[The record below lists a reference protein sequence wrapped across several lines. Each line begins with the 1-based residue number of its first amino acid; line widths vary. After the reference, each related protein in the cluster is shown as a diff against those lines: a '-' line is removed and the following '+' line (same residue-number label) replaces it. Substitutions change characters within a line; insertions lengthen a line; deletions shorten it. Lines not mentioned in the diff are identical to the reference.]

1 MSARRDYQPFGVS
14 NQVGMYDKRV
24 KIFIAV
30 SLSLLLIA
38 VLRLAQMQ
46 LLASSS
52 LQDEIAALKLQRGKS
67 RQLNTLRGQI
77 LDRHGNVLA
86 TDSPQF
92 QIAIDYRLT
101 RFWDDRV
108 VEAMRL
114 LAKEKAVN
122 PSLYDLEEEIE
133 TRRSDLRRIIHDCS
147 AFGTSAAYI
156 EDQIQ
161 ELNNKRWDL
170 RTFIAWY
177 RNSPDPNLIARYNG
191 RVNSIPPSE
200 AEADFERRFP
210 DPAERLKRIARIDDL
225 AGLYGSEP
233 LLDLKTEDDIF
244 AAQIEFMDINDVS
257 VVPKGQR
264 QYPYGSVAAQTIGWV
279 GPATQD
285 DDKELFKHDRL
296 ARYLEGEVCGKR
308 PGVEYVCEPILRGRR
323 GELVYDIDRKLIR
336 QSETVFGQDVQLTLD
351 IELQRRIENYLTD
364 RTLNPNYFAPSAVV
378 VIQIRTGDILALVS
392 TPTYD
397 LNRVR
402 YDYGTLR
409 SDPNHPLWN
418 RALSQQYLP
427 GSSVKPIILVAGLQE
442 KVVTADEIIHCPSA
456 APPQGWPRCLIY
468 RDHHVGHDT
477 KWDNNGRNALKGSCN
492 IYFSRLADRIE
503 PEVLQRW
510 LYLFGYGHQVPLNY
524 PSVESDEIE
533 PRQLIQAQGQISST
547 RIPAGTQIDSLA
559 QIPPL
564 TKGNRRLFG
573 IGQGNLW
580 ASPLQVAN
588 SFATLARGGLARP
601 ARLFLQPQTPE
612 RLEEAVDLNISPET
626 LQVVYDGMDAVVNEA
641 GGSAHNAFRPSG
653 LVAQGVKVLGK
664 TGSTEKPYNAW
675 FAGFAEDDDGAK
687 IAVAVLIEGGQH
699 GSSDAAPVAR
709 DVIQFCVDAGY
720 VGKPSDVTIPT
731 RAASR

>member
-1 MSARRDYQPFGVS
+1 
-14 NQVGMYDKRV
+14 MYDRRV
-24 KIFIAV
+24 KVFIAV
-30 SLSLLLIA
+30 SLLLLLVG

-52 LQDEIAALKLQRGKS
+52 LQDEIAALKLQRGRS

-114 LAKEKAVN
+114 LAKDKAVN

-147 AFGTSAAYI
+147 AFGASATDI
-156 EDQIQ
+156 ESRIR
-161 ELNNKRWDL
+161 ELNNARWDF

-177 RNSPDPNLIARYNG
+177 RSGPDPNLIARYEG
-191 RVNSIPPSE
+191 RVNSIPLSE
-200 AEADFERRFP
+200 AQADFERRFP
-210 DPAERLKRIARIDDL
+210 DQAERLKRIVRVDDL
-225 AGLYGSEP
+225 AGLYGGQP
-233 LLDLKTEDDIF
+233 LLDLKSEDDIF

-257 VVPKGQR
+257 IVPKGQR

-279 GPATQD
+279 GPATQGD
-285 DDKELFKHDRL
+285 DQELFKHDRL
-296 ARYLEGEVCGKR
+296 ARYLEGEVCGRR
-308 PGVEYVCEPILRGRR
+308 PGVEYVCEAILRGRR

-364 RTLNPNYFAPSAVV
+364 RTLNPNYLAPSAVV

-503 PEVLQRW
+503 PEGLQRW

-699 GSSDAAPVAR
+699 GSSDAAPIAR
-709 DVIQFCVDAGY
+709 DTIQFCVDAGY
-720 VGKPSDVTIPT
+720 LGTPSDVTIPT
-731 RAASR
+731 RTDAASR

>member
-1 MSARRDYQPFGVS
+1 
-14 NQVGMYDKRV
+14 MYDRRV
-24 KIFIAV
+24 KVFIAV
-30 SLSLLLIA
+30 SLSLLLVG

-52 LQDEIAALKLQRGKS
+52 LQDEIAALKLQRGRS

-101 RFWDDRV
+101 RFWDDRI

-114 LAKEKAVN
+114 LARDKAVN

-147 AFGTSAAYI
+147 AFGASATYVEGRI
-156 EDQIQ
+156 RD
-161 ELNNKRWDL
+161 LNNARWDF

-177 RNSPDPNLIARYNG
+177 RSGPDPNLIARYQG
-191 RVNSIPPSE
+191 RVNSIPLSE
-200 AEADFERRFP
+200 AQADFERRFP
-210 DPAERLKRIARIDDL
+210 DRTERLKRIVRVDDL
-225 AGLYGSEP
+225 AGLYGSQP
-233 LLDLKTEDDIF
+233 LLDLKSEDDIF

-257 VVPKGQR
+257 IVPKGQR

-285 DDKELFKHDRL
+285 DDQELFKHDRL
-296 ARYLEGEVCGKR
+296 ARYLEGEVCGRR
-308 PGVEYVCEPILRGRR
+308 PGVEYVCEAILRGRR

-364 RTLNPNYFAPSAVV
+364 RTLNPNYSAPSAVV
-378 VIQIRTGDILALVS
+378 VIEIRSGDILALVS

-402 YDYGTLR
+402 YDYGRLV
-409 SDPNHPLWN
+409 SDPNEPLWN
-418 RALSQQYLP
+418 RAISQQYPP
-427 GSSVKPIILVAGLQE
+427 GSSIKPLILIAGLEE
-442 KVVTADEIIHCPSA
+442 KVVAADEIIHCPSA
-456 APPQGWPRCLIY
+456 PAPQGWPNCLIY

-477 KWDNNGRNALKGSCN
+477 KWDNNGRNAIKGSCN
-492 IYFSRLADRIE
+492 VYFSRLADRIE

-510 LYLFGYGHQVPLNY
+510 LYQFGYGHEVPLNY
-524 PSVESDEIE
+524 PPVQSDEIR
-533 PRQLIQAQGQISST
+533 PRQLIQAQGQISSA
-547 RIPAGTQIDSLA
+547 RIPEGTRLRSLA
-559 QIPPL
+559 EIPPL
-564 TKGNRRLFG
+564 SKGHRRLFG

-588 SFATLARGGLARP
+588 AFATLARGGLARP
-601 ARLFLQPQTPE
+601 ARLFLSPGSPVPGPGDD
-612 RLEEAVDLNISPET
+612 LVDLQISAAT
-626 LQVVYDGMDAVVNEA
+626 LQVVYDGMEAVVNET
-641 GGSAHNAFRPSG
+641 GGSAHTAFRPSG
-653 LVAQGVKVLGK
+653 LAAQGVKVLGK
-664 TGSTEKPYNAW
+664 TGSTERPYHAW
-675 FAGFAEDDDGAK
+675 FAGFAQDDEGAK
-687 IAVAVLIEGGQH
+687 IAIAVLIEGGQH
-699 GSSDAAPVAR
+699 GSSDAAPIAR
-709 DVIQFCVDAGY
+709 DTIQFCVDAGY
-720 VGKPSDVTIPT
+720 LGTPSDVTIPT
-731 RAASR
+731 RTDAASR

>member
-1 MSARRDYQPFGVS
+1 MSARQDYQPFGVS

-24 KIFIAV
+24 KVFIAV
-30 SLSLLLIA
+30 SLCLLLIG

-52 LQDEIAALKLQRGKS
+52 LQDEIAALKLQRGRS

-114 LAKEKAVN
+114 LAREKAVN

-147 AFGTSAAYI
+147 AFGASAASI
-156 EDQIQ
+156 EDRIRNIND
-161 ELNNKRWDL
+161 ERWNL
-170 RTFIAWY
+170 RAFIAWY
-177 RNSPDPNLIARYNG
+177 RNSPDPNLIARYEG
-191 RVNSIPPSE
+191 RVNSIPPAE
-200 AEADFERRFP
+200 AQADFERRFP
-210 DPAERLKRIARIDDL
+210 DRAERLKRIARIDDL

-233 LLDLKTEDDIF
+233 LLDLTSDDDVF

-257 VVPKGQR
+257 VIPKGQR

-296 ARYLEGEVCGKR
+296 ARYLEGEVCGKP
-308 PGVEYVCEPILRGRR
+308 PGVEYVCEAILRGRR

-336 QSETVFGQDVQLTLD
+336 QSETVFGRDVQLTLD
-351 IELQRRIENYLTD
+351 IELQQRIENYLTD
-364 RTLNPNYFAPSAVV
+364 RTLNPNYSAPSAVV
-378 VIQIRTGDILALVS
+378 VLEIRSGDILALVS

-402 YDYGTLR
+402 YDYGKLV
-409 SDPNHPLWN
+409 SDPNQPLWN
-418 RALSQQYLP
+418 RAISQQYPP
-427 GSSVKPIILVAGLQE
+427 GSSVKPIIMVAGLE
-442 KVVTADEIIHCPSA
+442 SNAITADEVIHCPSA
-456 APPQGWPRCLIY
+456 PAPQGWPNCYIY
-468 RDHHVGHDT
+468 KEYRVGHDAR
-477 KWDNNGRNALKGSCN
+477 WVNNGRNAIKGSCN

-510 LYLFGYGHQVPLNY
+510 LYQFGYGHEVPLNY
-524 PSVESDEIE
+524 PPVDSNEIR
-533 PRQLIQAQGQISST
+533 PRQLIQAQGQISSERIPEGT
-547 RIPAGTQIDSLA
+547 RIRSFAEV
-559 QIPPL
+559 PPL
-564 TKGNRRLFG
+564 SKGNRRLFG

-588 SFATLARGGLARP
+588 SFATLARGGRARP
-601 ARLFLQPQTPE
+601 ARLFLQPETPG
-612 RLEEAVDLNISPET
+612 RLEETVDLNISPAT
-626 LQVVYDGMDAVVNEA
+626 LQVIYDGMDAVVNET

-653 LVAQGVKVLGK
+653 LAAQGVKVLGK
-664 TGSTEKPYNAW
+664 TGSTERPYHAW
-675 FAGFAEDDDGAK
+675 FAGFAQDDEGAK
-687 IAVAVLIEGGQH
+687 VAIAVLIEGGQH

-731 RAASR
+731 RAAGR